1 MKASPVKKE
10 IEIYTDGAGS
20 GPDGKGASFAWLNIS
35 THEKHVESIPGLTNN
50 QAEYRAV
57 ISALKPV
64 QKGSMVKIMTD
75 SLLVVSQLRGEWR
88 IRDSKLE
95 TLASEVKTIVEQ
107 RQLTAT
113 FLWVRRSENLAGKL
127 L

>member
-1 MKASPVKKE
+1 MKALPVKGE

-20 GPDGKGASFAWLNIS
+20 GPDGKGASVAWLNTS
-35 THEKHVESIPGLTNN
+35 THEKHVESISGLTNN

-64 QKGSMVKIMTD
+64 QKGSIVKIITD

-88 IRDSKLE
+88 IRDSKIE
-95 TLASEVKTIVEQ
+95 TLELKEQTIVKKKK
-107 RQLTAT
+107 LT
-113 FLWVRRSENLAGKL
+113 
-127 L
+127 